1 MASSM
6 KIHFCDLCNESVPQS
21 DIDQGRAV
29 VRKGR
34 IVCRACDRAM
44 SHAETHAVKPLAAA
58 DATSGAPSGSS
69 GAPRARSGAW
79 FGLAGLAAA
88 IAVFMWSSRALERL
102 GERAASTDANLAA
115 ATERTRALEGRLDAA
130 LRTSDESAARM
141 REDIAETR
149 AAIQAGLVESAAARG
164 RSESESAR
172 LLAVLDALDARVRE
186 QSDANTSRWNDLKAR
201 IARNE
206 QDQQLSV
213 ERLSELES
221 GIRASAHE
229 RAPVAPGEPSWSF
242 LLEDLA
248 SSDAGTRWQAVANL
262 GDTKDPNVLPH
273 VFPMLRDPDVFVRM
287 AAARVLGDV
296 RSPSSIGPLIDALE
310 DREAPVREAAYGSLR
325 AVSGKEHPFDP
336 LASEAEREKRVK
348 AWREWWKKEQE
359 SSASGV
365 TPPR

>member
-1 MASSM
+1 MVSSM

-44 SHAETHAVKPLAAA
+44 SHAEAHTEPPLVAA
-58 DATSGAPSGSS
+58 DAIPRAPRASS
-69 GAPRARSGAW
+69 GAW
-79 FGLAGLAAA
+79 IGLAALAGA
-88 IAVFMWSSRALERL
+88 IAVFVWSNRALERL
-102 GERAASTDANLAA
+102 GDRATSTEASIAA
-115 ATERTRALEGRLDAA
+115 ATERARAMEGRLDAA
-130 LRTSDESAARM
+130 MRTSAELASRLRD
-141 REDIAETR
+141 DIAEAR
-149 AAIQAGLVESAAARG
+149 AAIQAGQVEQAVARG

-172 LLAVLDALDARVRE
+172 LTAVLDGLDARVRE
-186 QSDANTSRWNDLKAR
+186 QSEANTGRWNDLKAR

-213 ERLSELES
+213 ERLSQLES
-221 GIRASAHE
+221 GFSASTRE
-229 RAPVAPGEPSWSF
+229 RAPVSPEEPAWTF

-248 SSDAGTRWQAVANL
+248 SAEAGTRWQAVANL

-296 RSPSSIGPLIDALE
+296 RAPASIGPLIDALE
-310 DREAPVREAAYGSLR
+310 DREAPVREAAYSSLR
-325 AVSGKEHPFDP
+325 AVTGKEHAFDP
-336 LASEAEREKRVK
+336 LASDAERERRVK
-348 AWREWWKKEQE
+348 VWREWWKREQE
-359 SSASGV
+359 STASAGA
-365 TPPR
+365 PPR